1 MYNSFDF
8 DKTNDNDNDNNESDA
23 PKLEFLDYGE
33 YRKLMNMDSDIK
45 DKKAM
50 PKYNDP
56 LEIVKFESNKH
67 KIKERQSMMD
77 NIIPRLGSSTIING
91 KSGSGKTNL
100 LLNLCLKKEFYG
112 KQKESDKHGYF
123 ELTFLFSPT
132 AESDDLSE
140 HLGLDKKRIV
150 TDDFENKLEHIF
162 EVQERIIKSKGLDKS
177 PKILLI
183 FDDLQANAKF
193 MRSKIF
199 IRSFIANRHANI
211 TTIFLSQS
219 FTRTPRVCR
228 LQCSNIMIFPA
239 SQSEIDLLVEEF
251 TPPNTTK
258 KEFFDLVKHATHDRF
273 NFLHICCRVRPEER
287 FRKNLNVILTINR

>member
-8 DKTNDNDNDNNESDA
+8 DKTTDNDNDNNDADA

-33 YRKLMNMDSDIK
+33 YRKLMNMDDEK
-45 DKKAM
+45 LDKKVM
-50 PKYNDP
+50 PKYTDA

-67 KIKERQSMMD
+67 KIKERQAMMD

-112 KQKESDKHGYF
+112 KIKPSDKHGYF
-123 ELTFLFSPT
+123 ELVFLFSPT

-183 FDDLQANAKF
+183 YDDMQSNARF

-199 IRSFIANRHANI
+199 TQSFIANRHANI

-228 LQCSNIMIFPA
+228 LQASNIMIFP
-239 SQSEIDLLVEEF
+239 SSESEIDLLVEEYN
-251 TPPNTTK
+251 PPNTTQ
-258 KEFFDLVKHATHDRF
+258 KEFYNLVKHATKERF
-273 NFLHICCRVRPEER
+273 NFLHIATRVEPEKR
-287 FRKNLNVILTINR
+287 FRKNLATIISINR